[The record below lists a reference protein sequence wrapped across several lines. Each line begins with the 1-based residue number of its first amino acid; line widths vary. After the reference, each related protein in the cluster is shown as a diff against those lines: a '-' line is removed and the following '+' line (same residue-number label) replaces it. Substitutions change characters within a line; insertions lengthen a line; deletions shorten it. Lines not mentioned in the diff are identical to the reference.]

1 MPPNGDAPKYGFDIV
16 AGWIRR
22 DAMAS
27 PLLKSVAVGGE
38 EKAIKGATSH
48 VTRLVNSSFQPSA
61 GRKRKDTSPADEPS
75 AIANKRRAPSKKRAP
90 STITPSP
97 PNKAKSTK
105 AAASTKPKPSS
116 SNKAAPSKKKVTPK
130 RLRRAVSA
138 TPLIRPDSTPSSHS
152 AISSNDTDATNSPV
166 SRFNSTFAV
175 DDDIAPLH
183 DDKQQKSQNQ
193 YYKRLLPCQTV
204 RSAVGDEII
213 LVVPPLQKGSSDLVI
228 ASHTATMKEI
238 NAVLLNSC
246 HGLLGEDRKEQLKRI
261 HNTHKI
267 SRET

>member
-1 MPPNGDAPKYGFDIV
+1 
-16 AGWIRR
+16 
-22 DAMAS
+22 MAS

-61 GRKRKDTSPADEPS
+61 GRKRNDTSPANEPS

-138 TPLIRPDSTPSSHS
+138 MPLIRPDSTPSSHS
-152 AISSNDTDATNSPV
+152 AISSNDTDAQ
-166 SRFNSTFAV
+166 
-175 DDDIAPLH
+175 PLH
-183 DDKQQKSQNQ
+183 IYQFNANGRRISCTKENAPAASLDVMDDVAPGEPVRHSTS
-193 YYKRLLPCQTV
+193 LPL
-204 RSAVGDEII
+204 SASYRQAMFSAI
-213 LVVPPLQKGSSDLVI
+213 
-228 ASHTATMKEI
+228 M
-238 NAVLLNSC
+238 
-246 HGLLGEDRKEQLKRI
+246 RKWP
-261 HNTHKI
+261 
-267 SRET
+267 